1 MKITFTKLLI
11 LFFITMAFIP
21 HKSEI
26 KKTEEQI
33 VDEIIEKEKLP
44 YDLVTVTTYTVSEEQ
59 TDSTPLIT
67 ASGYKLDSVNPKG
80 QKVIAIS
87 RDLKRKYKFGQKVRV
102 KGAGKLD
109 GIYTVRDLMASR
121 WTKKIDILI
130 NPNDMGTKIRRVKL
144 YNIKA
149 YLDN

>member
-1 MKITFTKLLI
+1 MRKVILLFLTVI
-11 LFFITMAFIP
+11 MFIP
-21 HKSEI
+21 HNMINSEMS
-26 KKTEEQI
+26 EEEVADI
-33 VDEIIEKEKLP
+33 MIEKKKIP
-44 YDLVTVTTYTVSEEQ
+44 YDVVTVTTYTVSAGQ

-67 ASGYKLDSVNPKG
+67 ASGYKLDSLNPKK

-109 GIYTVRDLMASR
+109 GVYTVRDLMAKR

-130 NPNDMGTKIRRVKL
+130 NPDESGTKIRRVKI
-144 YNIKA
+144 YNIKKD
-149 YLDN
+149 LDK

>member
-1 MKITFTKLLI
+1 MKRVT
-11 LFFITMAFIP
+11 LFFLTIVMFIP
-21 HKSEI
+21 HNMPSEMS
-26 KKTEEQI
+26 EERI
-33 VDEIIEKEKLP
+33 VDEIIEKKKLP
-44 YDLVTVTTYTVSEEQ
+44 YDLVTVTTYTISAGQ

-67 ASGYKLDSVNPKG
+67 ASGYKLDSINPKK

-109 GIYTVRDLMASR
+109 GVYTVRDLMAKR

-130 NPNDMGTKIRRVKL
+130 NPDDDGNKFRRVKL
-144 YNIKA
+144 YNITNIG
-149 YLDN
+149 D

>member
-1 MKITFTKLLI
+1 MKKLI
-11 LFFITMAFIP
+11 LLFLIIIVFLPHNIP
-21 HKSEI
+21 SELN
-26 KKTEEQI
+26 E
-33 VDEIIEKEKLP
+33 DEIADMIIEKKKIP
-44 YDLVTVTTYTVSEEQ
+44 YDLVTVTTYTISEAQ

-67 ASGYKLDSVNPKG
+67 ASGYKLDSLNPKK

-109 GIYTVRDLMASR
+109 GVYTVRDLMAKR

-130 NPNDMGTKIRRVKL
+130 NPEDAGNKFRRVKL
-144 YNIKA
+144 YNIEVDVN
-149 YLDN
+149 L

>member
-1 MKITFTKLLI
+1 MRKVILLFLTVI
-11 LFFITMAFIP
+11 MFIP
-21 HKSEI
+21 HNMINSEVS
-26 KKTEEQI
+26 EEEVADI
-33 VDEIIEKEKLP
+33 MIEKKHIP
-44 YDLVTVTTYTVSEEQ
+44 YDLVTVTTYTVSKGE

-67 ASGYKLDSVNPKG
+67 ASGYKLDSVNPKK

-109 GIYTVRDLMASR
+109 GVYTVRDLMAKR

-130 NPNDMGTKIRRVKL
+130 NPEDDGTKIRKVKL
-144 YNIKA
+144 YNIKKD
-149 YLDN
+149 LDN

>member
-1 MKITFTKLLI
+1 MKKVILLFLTI
-11 LFFITMAFIP
+11 IMFIP
-21 HKSEI
+21 HNMPSELS
-26 KKTEEQI
+26 EEEI
-33 VDEIIEKEKLP
+33 VDEIIEKKKLP
-44 YDLVTVTTYTVSEEQ
+44 YDIVTVTTYTISAGQ

-67 ASGYKLDSVNPKG
+67 ASGYKLDSINPKK

-109 GIYTVRDLMASR
+109 GVYTVRDLMAKR

-130 NPNDMGTKIRRVKL
+130 NPEDDGNKFRRVKL
-144 YNIKA
+144 YNVTNIGK
-149 YLDN
+149 

>member
-1 MKITFTKLLI
+1 MRKVILLFLTVI
-11 LFFITMAFIP
+11 IFIP
-21 HKSEI
+21 HNMINSEVS
-26 KKTEEQI
+26 EEEVADI
-33 VDEIIEKEKLP
+33 MIEKKHIP
-44 YDLVTVTTYTVSEEQ
+44 YDVVTVTTYTVSAGE

-67 ASGYKLDSVNPKG
+67 ASGYKLDSVNPKK

-109 GIYTVRDLMASR
+109 GVYTVRDLMAKR

-130 NPNDMGTKIRRVKL
+130 NPDESGTKIRRVKL
-144 YNIKA
+144 YNIKKD
-149 YLDN
+149 LDK

>member
-1 MKITFTKLLI
+1 MRKVILLFLTVI
-11 LFFITMAFIP
+11 MFIP
-21 HKSEI
+21 HNMINSEMS
-26 KKTEEQI
+26 EEAVADI
-33 VDEIIEKEKLP
+33 MIEKKKIP
-44 YDLVTVTTYTVSEEQ
+44 YDVVTVTTYTVSAGE

-67 ASGYKLDSVNPKG
+67 ASGYKLDSVNPKK

-109 GIYTVRDLMASR
+109 GVYTVRDLMAKR

-130 NPNDMGTKIRRVKL
+130 NPDESGTKIRRVKI
-144 YNIKA
+144 YNIKKD
-149 YLDN
+149 LDN

>member
-1 MKITFTKLLI
+1 MKKVILLFLTI
-11 LFFITMAFIP
+11 AMFIP
-21 HKSEI
+21 HNMINSQMSE
-26 KKTEEQI
+26 EEVADI
-33 VDEIIEKEKLP
+33 IIEKKHIP
-44 YDLVTVTTYTVSEEQ
+44 YDVVTVTTYTVSAGE

-67 ASGYKLDSVNPKG
+67 ASGYKLDSLNPKK

-109 GIYTVRDLMASR
+109 GIYTVRDLMARR

-130 NPNDMGTKIRRVKL
+130 NPNDDGTKIRRVKI
-144 YNIKA
+144 YNIETD
-149 YLDN
+149 LDK

>member
-1 MKITFTKLLI
+1 MRNITLVACFLL
-11 LFFITMAFIP
+11 LFFP
-21 HKSEI
+21 HNMINLAMSE
-26 KKTEEQI
+26 EMV
-33 VDEIIEKEKLP
+33 VDEIIKKGKLP
-44 YDLVTVTTYTVSEEQ
+44 YDLVTVTTYTISEGQ

-67 ASGYKLDSVNPKG
+67 ASGYKLDSINPKK

-121 WTKKIDILI
+121 WRKKIDILI
-130 NPNDMGTKIRRVKL
+130 NPDDNGNKIRNVKL
-144 YNIKA
+144 YNITNIGK
-149 YLDN
+149 

>member
-1 MKITFTKLLI
+1 M
-11 LFFITMAFIP
+11 LFVP
-21 HKSEI
+21 HNMINSVVSE
-26 KKTEEQI
+26 EMV
-33 VDEIIEKEKLP
+33 VDEIIEKKKLP
-44 YDLVTVTTYTVSEEQ
+44 YDLVTVTTYTISEGQ

-67 ASGYKLDSVNPKG
+67 ASGYKLDSINPKK

-130 NPNDMGTKIRRVKL
+130 NPEDMGTKFRRVKL
-144 YNIKA
+144 YNVANIG
-149 YLDN
+149 N

>member
-1 MKITFTKLLI
+1 MRNVTLIGCFLLLFLPHNMKREI
-11 LFFITMAFIP
+11 
-21 HKSEI
+21 SE
-26 KKTEEQI
+26 EEV
-33 VDEIIEKEKLP
+33 VDTIIEKKKLP
-44 YDLVTVTTYTVSEEQ
+44 YDLVTVTTYTISAEQ

-67 ASGYKLDSVNPKG
+67 ASGYKLDSINPKK

-121 WTKKIDILI
+121 WRKKIDILI
-130 NPNDMGTKIRRVKL
+130 NPDDEGTKFRRVKL
-144 YNIKA
+144 YNVTSIG
-149 YLDN
+149 N

>member
-1 MKITFTKLLI
+1 MKKVILLFLI
-11 LFFITMAFIP
+11 IIVFIP
-21 HKSEI
+21 HNVKVEMSE
-26 KKTEEQI
+26 
-33 VDEIIEKEKLP
+33 DEIADMIIEKKHIP
-44 YDLVTVTTYTVSEEQ
+44 YDLVTVTTYTVSKGE

-67 ASGYKLDSVNPKG
+67 ASGYKLDSLNPKK

-109 GIYTVRDLMASR
+109 GVYTVRDLMAKR

-130 NPNDMGTKIRRVKL
+130 NPEDDGNKFRRVKL
-144 YNIKA
+144 YNVTNIGK
-149 YLDN
+149 

>member
-1 MKITFTKLLI
+1 MKKVILLFLTI
-11 LFFITMAFIP
+11 IMFIP
-21 HKSEI
+21 HNMPSELS
-26 KKTEEQI
+26 EEEI
-33 VDEIIEKEKLP
+33 VDEIIEKKKLP
-44 YDLVTVTTYTVSEEQ
+44 YDLVTVTTYTISAGQ

-67 ASGYKLDSVNPKG
+67 ASGYKLDSINPKK

-109 GIYTVRDLMASR
+109 GVYTVRDLMAKR

-130 NPNDMGTKIRRVKL
+130 NPEDIGTKLRKVKL

-149 YLDN
+149 DLDN

>member
-1 MKITFTKLLI
+1 MKKIILLFLI
-11 LFFITMAFIP
+11 IIVFIP
-21 HKSEI
+21 HNVKVEMSE
-26 KKTEEQI
+26 
-33 VDEIIEKEKLP
+33 DEIADMIIETKKLP
-44 YDLVTVTTYTVSEEQ
+44 YDLVTVTTYTISPGQ

-67 ASGYKLDSVNPKG
+67 ASGYKLDSINPKK

-109 GIYTVRDLMASR
+109 GVYTVRDLMAKR

-130 NPNDMGTKIRRVKL
+130 NPEDDGNKFRRVKI
-144 YNIKA
+144 YNIKED
-149 YLDN
+149 LDN

>member
-1 MKITFTKLLI
+1 MKKVILLFLTI
-11 LFFITMAFIP
+11 IMFIP
-21 HKSEI
+21 HNMPSELS
-26 KKTEEQI
+26 EEEI
-33 VDEIIEKEKLP
+33 VDEIIEKKKLP
-44 YDLVTVTTYTVSEEQ
+44 YDIVTVTTYTISAGQ

-67 ASGYKLDSVNPKG
+67 ASGYKLDSINPKK

-109 GIYTVRDLMASR
+109 GVYTVRDLMAKR

-130 NPNDMGTKIRRVKL
+130 NPEDDGNKFRRVKL
-144 YNIKA
+144 YNVASIG
-149 YLDN
+149 N

>member
-1 MKITFTKLLI
+1 MINSAI
-11 LFFITMAFIP
+11 R
-21 HKSEI
+21 
-26 KKTEEQI
+26 EERI
-33 VDEIIEKEKLP
+33 VDELIKKKKLP
-44 YDLVTVTTYTVSEEQ
+44 YDIVTVTTYTISEEQ

-67 ASGYKLDSVNPKG
+67 ASGYKLDSINPKK

-102 KGAGKLD
+102 KGAGNLD

-130 NPNDMGTKIRRVKL
+130 NPEDNGNKIRKVKL
-144 YNIKA
+144 YNVANIGK
-149 YLDN
+149 